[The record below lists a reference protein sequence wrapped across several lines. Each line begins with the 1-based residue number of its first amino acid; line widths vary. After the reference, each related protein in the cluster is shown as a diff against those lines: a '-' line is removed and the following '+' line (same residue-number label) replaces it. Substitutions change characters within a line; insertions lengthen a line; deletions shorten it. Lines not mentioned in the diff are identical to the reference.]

1 MYAVY
6 FNASKVVYG
15 LQQNKC
21 QIIFEDL
28 SQFLLQFYVNR
39 TINYVT

>member
-15 LQQNKC
+15 LQQNKY
-21 QIIFEDL
+21 QIIFEDF
-28 SQFLLQFYVNR
+28 SEILLQLYVNR
-39 TINYVT
+39 TIN